1 MKKLLFLVA
10 GFALLASSPAM
21 TRAGIS
27 DAPPLLQGERA
38 LALFSV
44 SGVVT
49 AGGLGTYFSC
59 TSASSAPIRVS
70 VEVFDETTG
79 STINDPSA
87 VSVSVAPGGTVMFA
101 TQNESASFCSAQ
113 PLTPSP
119 VFLPLGSARILST
132 SKALVCTAFLAD
144 AYNDPPTSMVPL
156 AVVGKTKQKGA

>member
-1 MKKLLFLVA
+1 MKRLLLVA
-10 GFALLASSPAM
+10 CFALLASSPA
-21 TRAGIS
+21 TARAS
-27 DAPPLLQGERA
+27 VLDPPPLLQGEKA

-59 TSASSAPIRVS
+59 TSTSTVPIRVS
-70 VEVFDETTG
+70 VEVFNETPG

-87 VSVSVAPGGTVMFA
+87 VSVSVAPGNTVMFA

-113 PLTPSP
+113 LLTPSP

-132 SKALVCTAFLAD
+132 SKSLVCTAFLAD
-144 AYNDPPTSMVPL
+144 A
-156 AVVGKTKQKGA
+156 